1 MTTVLPA
8 QRQLMQSARRTRSGT
23 LYSQRFLPNCVL
35 QVFYSLAQIY
45 ALNHAFMH
53 TGHCPCHPE
62 PLPLGNYRDEEIE
75 VQLLRKREN
84 AANTGFL

>member
-1 MTTVLPA
+1 
-8 QRQLMQSARRTRSGT
+8 MQSARRTRSGT

-45 ALNHAFMH
+45 AHNHAFMH

-62 PLPLGNYRDEEIE
+62 PLPLGNYRDEELE
-75 VQLLRKREN
+75 V
-84 AANTGFL
+84 